1 VSDTNLTSK
10 ALRHTAPRHA
20 LISYVLGTVI
30 IAATINVAA
39 GLVK

>member
-1 VSDTNLTSK
+1 M
-10 ALRHTAPRHA
+10 RHTALRDA